1 LLEGKNVNLKRMERE
16 DLPLLQEWLSNH
28 EFMGEFLPFTQW
40 SRAEL
45 EKAIETD
52 PFESKWYFIQKK
64 DGTKIGYIFNFN
76 MLHITLRNLVEIAYA
91 LLPSER
97 GKGYCTGATQLL
109 VDYLFVSMGVP
120 RVQVLASIN
129 NKASQRVA
137 EKAGF
142 TREGTIRRT
151 VGGERDL
158 YLYSILREEW
168 KEPKILTST
177 K

>member
-1 LLEGKNVNLKRMERE
+1 
-16 DLPLLQEWLSNH
+16 
-28 EFMGEFLPFTQW
+28 MGEFLPFTQW

-45 EKAIETD
+45 EKAIEID

-76 MLHITLRNLVEIAYA
+76 MLHITRA
-91 LLPSER
+91 
-97 GKGYCTGATQLL
+97 L
-109 VDYLFVSMGVP
+109 VDYLFASMGVP
-120 RVQVLASIN
+120 RVQAIASIN

-168 KEPKILTST
+168 KEPKILTRT
-177 K
+177 EKK